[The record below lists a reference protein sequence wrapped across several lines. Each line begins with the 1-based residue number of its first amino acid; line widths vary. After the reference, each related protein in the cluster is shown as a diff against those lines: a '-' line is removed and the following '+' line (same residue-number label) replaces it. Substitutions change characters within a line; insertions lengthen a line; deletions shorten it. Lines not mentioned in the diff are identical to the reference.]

1 MRSATSSMSISPS
14 DLPLIQGT
22 WFDGRSARACAAA
35 LRPQSADLCWLEAEA
50 QQCEVFLTEVSVSAR
65 IGQIPRR
72 LTFADGSYFETA
84 DNDGI
89 DVLMAAR
96 GSSRGWVSW
105 LERQWKVALLAL
117 LGVAGICILLVT
129 VVLPRLATR
138 IADAVPTSVDA
149 QIGAGVLRTLDGRL
163 LLPST
168 LSPQRQK
175 QLQTQFAAVT
185 ADSSPGTAWQL
196 QLRDA
201 KSIGPNAFA
210 FPGGTVVM
218 TDQLANLAQNDEE
231 LLSVLAHEAGHVYR
245 RHGLRQLVQGLG
257 ISALAM
263 IVLGDVSSITSL
275 AGAAPALLQ
284 ASYSRDMEREA
295 DAYSR
300 DWLNRHGIPPQRFD
314 DLLCRLA
321 ASDTHSNAKNT
332 ADYFASHPAVSDRAH
347 CP

>member
-1 MRSATSSMSISPS
+1 MSISPS

-50 QQCEVFLTEVSVSAR
+50 QQREVVLIEVSVSAR

-96 GSSRGWVSW
+96 GSSRGWVPW

-163 LLPST
+163 LLPSDWFADDGRECAWDLLELKT
-168 LSPQRQK
+168 RYATASP
-175 QLQTQFAAVT
+175 LLDV
-185 ADSSPGTAWQL
+185 
-196 QLRDA
+196 
-201 KSIGPNAFA
+201 AFS
-210 FPGGTVVM
+210 TVALVLYP
-218 TDQLANLAQNDEE
+218 TLAN
-231 LLSVLAHEAGHVYR
+231 AGNVM
-245 RHGLRQLVQGLG
+245 L
-257 ISALAM
+257 
-263 IVLGDVSSITSL
+263 
-275 AGAAPALLQ
+275 
-284 ASYSRDMEREA
+284 
-295 DAYSR
+295 
-300 DWLNRHGIPPQRFD
+300 
-314 DLLCRLA
+314 
-321 ASDTHSNAKNT
+321 
-332 ADYFASHPAVSDRAH
+332 
-347 CP
+347 